1 MRNNINT
8 IDTEIISCPRGGFAN
23 TPKAN
28 TNKTIKRKEL
38 MEKLKLLKMVKDID
52 YNKKPANVRRNLGF
66 RNVNFGDSPL

>member
-8 IDTEIISCPRGGFAN
+8 IDTEIISSPRGGFAD
-23 TPKAN
+23 TPKPN

-52 YNKKPANVRRNLGF
+52 YNRKPATARRNLGF